1 MPKEQAFNHFME
13 QMSRLLSHD
22 QDIEDVLDFVFHG
35 LSKLIPFERMGIG
48 LFTPGKKLRLYW
60 VRSNIRT
67 EHLAMDYTV
76 DLDNSSLGEFIET
89 GRPRIIPDLI
99 EYAKKY
105 PDSDP
110 ARLALKDGI
119 HSVLTFPLITDGQP
133 IGAVFFSSRTPN
145 QFTLE
150 HAELFSCIA
159 GEVAEIMEQARL
171 KNYFSSTR

>member
-1 MPKEQAFNHFME
+1 ME
-13 QMSRLLSHD
+13 QMSHLLSND
-22 QDIEDVLDFVFHG
+22 RQIEDILDFVFDG

-48 LFTPGKKLRLYW
+48 LFTPGKRLRLYW

-67 EHLAMDYTV
+67 THLSSDYTV
-76 DLDNSSLGEFIET
+76 DLDSSSLGDFIET
-89 GRPRIIPDLI
+89 GRPRIIPDLLA
-99 EYAKKY
+99 YAKKY

-110 ARLALKDGI
+110 AKLALKDGI
-119 HSVLTFPLITDGQP
+119 HSVLTFPLTSDGQQ

-171 KNYFSSTR
+171 KNYFHR